1 MDVTK
6 NELVGQTETPIN
18 SAEDVYKIGKILE
31 KERTVS
37 STKFNSTS
45 SRTHAMIWLR
55 VYTIVEPNKLRINN
69 LKVLDLAGSERVG
82 TTSNNIKGE
91 MQNLEGIMINITLT
105 CFAKVV

>member
-18 SAEDVYKIGKILE
+18 SPEDVYKIGKVLE